1 MKRKIVVY
9 SYNGIILNNTRKQT
23 LMHATRWI
31 NLKIVMVSE
40 KGPSSHWP
48 QKVYTIWFRFQK
60 ILENACCCLW
70 IVGKGFRKDWGKD
83 YKGTQGTQGIFWL
96 CWTRSL
102 SCLWWS
108 FLRYI
113 HIMKHN
119 TFYTLYT
126 CSLFHVNHTSIK
138 LLRTKRS
145 PKKSIFIIPLGKWL
159 LPIILVVPYPSPHNS
174 GGWAPPQCQQKL
186 ESNVVHL
193 HFLHEEC
200 WLGHRSPILDLSFVS
215 AGISACVVMAIMLAA
230 QGGRGIHKSLDYLLW
245 QGPWPQEIQT
255 SEVPENFCTH
265 STQPKTHRHLQM
277 FPLEDTSPLIG
288 QSSPL
293 YYLSVSIRIC
303 PVGFPVND
311 TCLWDSGHQGQA
323 PVQVQE
329 IEIP

>member
-102 SCLWWS
+102 SCLWWW

-145 PKKSIFIIPLGKWL
+145 PPKSIFIIPLGKWL
-159 LPIILVVPYPSPHNS
+159 LPIILVVPYPSPHNL

-245 QGPWPQEIQT
+245 QGPWPQEIDIWSSWEFLYSFHTAKNTQT
-255 SEVPENFCTH
+255 FTDVSFR
-265 STQPKTHRHLQM
+265 RH
-277 FPLEDTSPLIG
+277 I
-288 QSSPL
+288 SSHWTVIPTL
-293 YYLSVSIRIC
+293 LSQC
-303 PVGFPVND
+303 F
-311 TCLWDSGHQGQA
+311 
-323 PVQVQE
+323 
-329 IEIP
+329 